1 MASEKNITMRQFNGV
16 DYDTLYPK
24 TKVEQVEGA
33 YTQQQILADSTKR
46 LYGLG
51 SDAVPDDVL
60 ALLKTLVDNVQN
72 HADSKAKIEFGN
84 YTGTGANSDTA
95 ITLTFSF
102 KPKVVIVAG
111 PGSHVVKGLG
121 TAIFMQGAVN
131 SKIDV
136 GGTVGGV
143 YVNGYLF
150 DLTWRGNSV
159 TWKGRNTVTAE
170 ACLNVNNAK
179 YYYVAIG

>member
-1 MASEKNITMRQFNGV
+1 MATNKNITMKQFNGV

-33 YTQQQILADSTKR
+33 YTQQQILSDSTKG

-51 SDAVPDDVL
+51 ADAVPDEAFV
-60 ALLKTLVDNVQN
+60 ALKTLINGIR
-72 HADSKAKIEFGN
+72 ASSIGAARIELGS
-84 YTGTGANSDTA
+84 YTGNGAYPGTA

-102 KPKVVIVAG
+102 KPKVVIIVG
-111 PGSHVVKGLG
+111 PGSYATSNFG

-131 SKIDV
+131 AITRV
-136 GGTVGGV
+136 GGDYTGGSI
-143 YVNGYLF
+143 YGYPH
-150 DLTWRGNSV
+150 DLTWSGNSV
-159 TWKGRNTVTAE
+159 TWKGRTNWSAE
-170 ACLNVNNAK
+170 YCLNTNNAK